1 MKVLLVLL
9 VLALAGGGA
18 YHFYL
23 KDHPV
28 SWLQGP
34 ELVAGTPA
42 GGAAGRSDGRKD
54 FKELSAQLQGAM
66 NRIPAN
72 LRDARQIPNV
82 AIDIRSRLAPYLK
95 LHAEYVTITQVC
107 DLIIDADQAF
117 AERQEKCGLAPAVTS
132 ASPQERTRVVNNPNP
147 GAYQP
152 SQVIWDNQRLQADT
166 KVRQLL
172 ATLENRRL

>member
-1 MKVLLVLL
+1 MKAFLVLL

-18 YHFYL
+18 YYFYF

-28 SWLQGP
+28 SWMQGP
-34 ELVAGTPA
+34 ELVAGSPA
-42 GGAAGRSDGRKD
+42 GRPGAKSDGRKD

-72 LRDARQIPNV
+72 LHDARQIPTV
-82 AIDIRSRLAPYLK
+82 AIDIRSRLAPYVGM
-95 LHAEYVTITQVC
+95 HAEYTTVTQVC
-107 DLIIDADQAF
+107 DVIIDADQVF
-117 AERQEKCGLAPAVTS
+117 AERQEKCGLAPAANG
-132 ASPQERTRVVNNPNP
+132 ASPQERARTVNNQNP

-152 SQVIWDNQRLQADT
+152 GQVIWDNQRLQADS